1 VDRFC
6 RTWYVQQRAAE
17 QKYPSGAQD
26 RQFAAA
32 MVTPDRLL
40 TESLRQLPVP
50 DGLAAQFDGLVANE
64 QRMVGAWE
72 KRASADPT
80 TRQEG
85 MDEYDGAVVLRHAYG
100 RQFHAPDCDGLLP
113 PSQERA
119 AERAAQRFDLTIDPH
134 EGCVSLVT
142 PEFVRADFGNSI
154 DPMATCRKKF
164 HIHRLGSLPV
174 PRNIRIQSVTGVENL
189 TATVTYREI
198 PDCGCGTFTTRLFFE
213 HGRWL
218 IQSVTTGP

>member
-1 VDRFC
+1 MS
-6 RTWYVQQRAAE
+6 TT
-17 QKYPSGAQD
+17 AQLS
-26 RQFAAA
+26 F
-32 MVTPDRLL
+32 VTPTDVSSMLRIAMAYCRLRRN
-40 TESLRQLPVP
+40 EPPS
-50 DGLAAQFDGLVANE
+50 E
-64 QRMVGAWE
+64 QRSDSTV
-72 KRASADPT
+72 
-80 TRQEG
+80 
-85 MDEYDGAVVLRHAYG
+85 
-100 RQFHAPDCDGLLP
+100 
-113 PSQERA
+113 
-119 AERAAQRFDLTIDPH
+119 TIDPH